1 MRLTGFLAVLSFT
14 PGLRPLSL
22 LLSLLFGE
30 GEDFLSIGP
39 YLSYSLFLAPEDEE
53 DLVCCWEG
61 VQLGCFTGEA
71 RIAGGAVLGVSHV
84 F

>member
-1 MRLTGFLAVLSFT
+1 MRLTGLLAVLSFT

-30 GEDFLSIGP
+30 REDFLSIGP

-53 DLVCCWEG
+53 DLVRCWER
-61 VQLGCFTGEA
+61 VRLGGFTGEA
-71 RIAGGAVLGVSHV
+71 RIAGGGTLGLT
-84 F
+84 